1 MKLFNFFKKGKSN
14 KNDETPNKEL
24 SQEEPKTEKKLI
36 QIWKPR
42 PVNIEK
48 FFPGDEIIV
57 SKTDKRGNIIYGN
70 ALFVY
75 MAGYTESEI
84 LGQPHNIIRHP
95 DMPQLIFKALWDA
108 LAQGKEINAFVV
120 NLSKDGRYYWV
131 FANVTPSFD
140 EEGNIIAYHSV
151 RRKPNPKALAIIIP
165 FYRALKKMESFGGM
179 HESEKELVKVLES
192 KGMSYEE
199 FVLHLQY
206 NNI

>member
-24 SQEEPKTEKKLI
+24 SQEEPKKEKKLV

-42 PVNIEK
+42 PVDIER
-48 FFPGDEIIV
+48 FFSGDEIIV

-70 ALFVY
+70 ELFVY
-75 MAGYTESEI
+75 MSGYTESDI
-84 LGQPHNIIRHP
+84 LGQPQNIIRHP
-95 DMPQLIFKALWDA
+95 DMPKLIFKALWDA
-108 LAQGKEINAFVV
+108 LAKGKEINAFII

-140 EEGNIIAYHSV
+140 ENNNIIAYHSV
-151 RRKPNPKALAIIIP
+151 RRKPNPKALETIIP
-165 FYRALKKMESFGGM
+165 FYKDLKRMESVGGM
-179 HESEKELVKVLES
+179 HESEKELVKLLNSNE
-192 KGMSYEE
+192 MSYEE

-206 NNI
+206 HI